1 MWLRQTPGLL
11 RPGGSACWRA
21 DGPVNCFHDVDA
33 AQRFLADHAASS
45 IVALD
50 PDAMG
55 PAVNIHTATPGGAL
69 SPGDCCP
76 WPPLHRTSE
85 RLRREIGEIDRRAP
99 GYSRRMDARRLNWQQ
114 RRLPLLTTLIR
125 IRRAAIHARRRWDLT
140 GSRPESLTVLNTS
153 RDPTG
158 LTMDQVSDV
167 PPPGTP
173 PGP

>member
-11 RPGGSACWRA
+11 RPGGSACWRT

-55 PAVNIHTATPGGAL
+55 PAVNIHTATPGGTL

-76 WPPLHRTSE
+76 WPLLHRTSE
-85 RLRREIGEIDRRAP
+85 RLRREIGEIDRSTP
-99 GYSRRMDARRLNWQQ
+99 GYSRRMDARRLTRQ
-114 RRLPLLTTLIR
+114 RRRPLLTTLIR
-125 IRRAAIHARRRWDLT
+125 IRRATIHARRRWDLT

-158 LTMDQVSDV
+158 RTMDQVSDV